1 MKKLP
6 KAAER
11 TLTDSKMK
19 ITKRQLRRIIKEEV
33 ATVNKDAIEDT
44 VMDILSD
51 EGGASGIEPIEDAL
65 EDLEDDEISLP
76 EEPIEDLVGSVA
88 GVKRHADGDYV
99 DTTQLEGRLRGIVR
113 EALSTMVPDIAPR
126 RKSSFQAHKE
136 RKDASMAA
144 DMAKMDAFIKQVAD
158 QLKADPA
165 SAGDILTTFQPAIE
179 LDKHQQ
185 SMEGGLRIDAFLDKV
200 EEDLQAQGVDR
211 VAALKFSDSFFK
223 FR

>member
-1 MKKLP
+1 
-6 KAAER
+6 
-11 TLTDSKMK
+11 MK

-44 VMDILSD
+44 VMDVLSD
-51 EGGASGIEPIEDAL
+51 EGGAAGIDPIEDAL

-76 EEPIEDLVGSVA
+76 EEPIEDLVGSVS

-126 RKSSFQAHKE
+126 RKSSWQAHKE